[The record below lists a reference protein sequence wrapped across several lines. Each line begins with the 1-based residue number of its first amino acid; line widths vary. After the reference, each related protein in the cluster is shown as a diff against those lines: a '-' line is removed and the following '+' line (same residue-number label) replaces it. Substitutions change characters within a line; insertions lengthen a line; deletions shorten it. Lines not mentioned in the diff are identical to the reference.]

1 MSNGCP
7 RHEIHPVSGTKSL
20 IDKKN
25 QIEKQVFTL
34 PSYQVFSR
42 GNETIKM
49 NVQSRSKSRKMP
61 TETVTDRTEEVIF
74 EKIMLEFT

>member
-1 MSNGCP
+1 MSNESS
-7 RHEIHPVSGTKSL
+7 RDEIHPVSGTKSL

-25 QIEKQVFTL
+25 QIEKQLFTL

-42 GNETIKM
+42 GNETINM

-61 TETVTDRTEEVIF
+61 TETFLYKNEEVF
-74 EKIMLEFT
+74 SQEKSA